1 MFILKQNTI
10 TKKYLTNP
18 VLFPN
23 PPIVPPKIAPFTF
36 GEESMSFGDIVSAQ
50 CTIAGGD
57 LPVSVTWLLNGAPIE
72 PQLQILQEMRGKR
85 IYILT
90 IDSVSEKHV
99 GNYTCFAKNRAG
111 HANHSS
117 ELKVNGLYKVYNV
130 N

>member
-1 MFILKQNTI
+1 
-10 TKKYLTNP
+10 
-18 VLFPN
+18 
-23 PPIVPPKIAPFTF
+23 
-36 GEESMSFGDIVSAQ
+36 MSFGDIVSVQ

-111 HANHSS
+111 HANHSA